1 MKNADICN
9 RGAEAVGEGRM
20 IREDSTLA
28 PFFLFKRCKYAN
40 GGEHNKYKERGRG
53 GEKGGKG
60 SKHASVQRRWS
71 ERERDRE
78 RELWEQ
84 AVRQSSAGEGGKCER
99 ECV

>member
-53 GEKGGKG
+53 GEKGERDQ
-60 SKHASVQRRWS
+60 SVQVCRGDGAREKEI
-71 ERERDRE
+71 ERESYGS
-78 RELWEQ
+78 
-84 AVRQSSAGEGGKCER
+84 RQ
-99 ECV
+99 

>member
-1 MKNADICN
+1 MQQ
-9 RGAEAVGEGRM
+9 RGRSSRRRKDDKRGQH
-20 IREDSTLA
+20 
-28 PFFLFKRCKYAN
+28 PFFYLKDASMIL
-40 GGEHNKYKERGRG
+40 HNKYKERGRG